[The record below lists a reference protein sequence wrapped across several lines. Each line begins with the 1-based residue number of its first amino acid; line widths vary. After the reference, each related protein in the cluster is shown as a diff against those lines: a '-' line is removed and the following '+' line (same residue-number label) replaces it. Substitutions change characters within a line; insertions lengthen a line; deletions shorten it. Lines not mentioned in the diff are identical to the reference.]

1 MKYNEEKH
9 ANIKS
14 HVLGRLIKK
23 IYPEARKFYPLDK
36 NTDKQVTGYKGICFS
51 SSDKENRNLDLV
63 FSLQDVSSH
72 LPKTTVQLPSE
83 VDGEV
88 NIAVFSKMSSNGNNI
103 CKIITLTDHSW
114 KLSIRGTNINLQ
126 KFGVSDKFK
135 CTTENLNQVV
145 KIVDR
150 MQICTGVFEEDLEL
164 SEFNRSTTIQESINK
179 EGDHHN
185 FV

>member
-1 MKYNEEKH
+1 MYACSIHVLITESICPFYMYLLFYCVKYLYLFFRLTGNIIKSKDPDKPCSLKLTDIVVKYNEEKH

-88 NIAVFSKMSSNGNNI
+88 NIAVFSKMY
-103 CKIITLTDHSW
+103 L
-114 KLSIRGTNINLQ
+114 
-126 KFGVSDKFK
+126 
-135 CTTENLNQVV
+135 
-145 KIVDR
+145 
-150 MQICTGVFEEDLEL
+150 
-164 SEFNRSTTIQESINK
+164 
-179 EGDHHN
+179 
-185 FV
+185 